1 MRDKGSF
8 PFNLKCRKFRL
19 VLQMERTISV
29 CRPEYS
35 GPALK
40 VVHFDRSGHFGRSDR
55 HDKIVSL
62 FQAFRQQSAA
72 VSGGARVGLIKN
84 PVEHSSH
91 VGLCMAMQGYV
102 LLCRAMQGYLWL
114 CIALQGYVGL
124 CMAMQGY
131 VGLPSFVFFVR
142 VFFSRALL
150 SERLEQ
156 AKLLSPIPFFLS
168 RLQELII
175 IKRAVAWVPSS
186 TQNFRNFKP
195 EFLNGKR
202 EGYQRLFTIYMGK
215 PVGSRFGLMVRK
227 VQDC

>member
-19 VLQMERTISV
+19 VHQMERTISV

-55 HDKIVSL
+55 HDQIVVSL

-114 CIALQGYVGL
+114 CIALQGCVWL
-124 CMAMQGY
+124 C
-131 VGLPSFVFFVR
+131 
-142 VFFSRALL
+142 RAPLVC
-150 SERLEQ
+150 
-156 AKLLSPIPFFLS
+156 FFLFVNFS
-168 RLQELII
+168 PALYYLNAWNRLNCCPQYRSFLFRLQELII
-175 IKRAVAWVPSS
+175 TKRTVAWVPSS

-202 EGYQRLFTIYMGK
+202 EGYQRLFTIYMGN

-227 VQDC
+227 IQDC

>member
-19 VLQMERTISV
+19 VHQMERTISV

-55 HDKIVSL
+55 HDKIVVSL

-91 VGLCMAMQGYV
+91 VGLCMAMY
-102 LLCRAMQGYLWL
+102 
-114 CIALQGYVGL
+114 GYVGL
-124 CMAMQGY
+124 CIAMQGY
-131 VGLPSFVFFVR
+131 VGLFLAVYSFVGLCTAMQGSPRLFFLFVN
-142 VFFSRALL
+142 FSPALYYL
-150 SERLEQ
+150 NAWNRLNCCPQ
-156 AKLLSPIPFFLS
+156 YRSFLS

-175 IKRAVAWVPSS
+175 TKRAVAWVPSS

-202 EGYQRLFTIYMGK
+202 EGYPRLFTIYMGK